1 MRAKPLAGITV
12 LDLTRLLPGP
22 LCTQHLGDM
31 GADVIKIEDTKAGD
45 YTRWREPVREQNSAF
60 FLSINRNKRSV
71 KLDLSQDAGKEVFY
85 ALAREADVIVEQFR
99 PGVMERLKIDYETIR
114 ELNPRIVFCAISGY
128 GQEGPYRDRA
138 GHDINYCSYAGL
150 SEQMG
155 TRGGPPAAPNFQIAD
170 LAGGTLSPVMGILAA
185 LVDVQRTGEGRY
197 VDVSMTDCTLAHC
210 VIMLSAEESFGATRP
225 LGEDYLTG
233 GVPSYGI
240 YETEDDR
247 YISLGALEPKFWDA
261 FCEAVERP
269 DLKGMNI
276 CWDDESVR
284 VRGEVA
290 AIIKQQPQSYWAEFA
305 LRVDCCMAPVL
316 TLAESREDPQLKAR
330 GMFVT
335 HDHPVE
341 GPVRQFAFPV
351 KFSEFAFSIDREA
364 PLYGEHSEEILEA
377 AGYGPDQIAQLK
389 SDGVI

>member
-22 LCTQHLGDM
+22 LCTQHLGDL

-45 YTRWREPVREQNSAF
+45 YTRWREPVRKQNSAF
-60 FLSINRNKRSV
+60 FLSVNRNKRSL
-71 KLDLSQDAGKEVFY
+71 KLDLQTDAGREVFY
-85 ALAREADVIVEQFR
+85 RLAREADVIVEQFR

-155 TRGGPPAAPNFQIAD
+155 TRGGPPAPPNFQIAD
-170 LAGGTLSPVMGILAA
+170 LAGGTLSPAMGILAA

-210 VIMLSAEESFGATRP
+210 VILLSAEESFGATRP
-225 LGEDYLTG
+225 LGEDYLSG

-240 YETEDDR
+240 YEAADGR
-247 YISLGALEPKFWDA
+247 FISLGALEPKFWDA

-269 DLKGMNI
+269 DLKGKNI
-276 CWDDESVR
+276 CWDDESAR

-290 AIIKQQPQSYWAEFA
+290 AIIKRQPQSYWSAFA

-341 GPVRQFAFPV
+341 GPVRQFAFPI
-351 KFSEFAFSIDREA
+351 KFSDFAFSIDRAA